1 MDPVSDILAAS
12 KGMPIAAFPG
22 QDHESHITIKMSYLN
37 DPQNGANPV
46 MAKLQPILASNIQE
60 HSVMKYQEQINGM
73 TQQKLQTKV
82 SPEQAQNPAVV
93 QGAMA
98 EAAQEVLNANMAM
111 GKVESP
117 EQQMVDLEKQKVLLE
132 QKKLEL
138 KAMQDNAKAVLEAQK
153 LEMEQSELM
162 LKVADQ
168 AQTKQFK
175 AQKAQAD
182 RLSKQQIKALDSLMN
197 MSIEEKKQETEQDK
211 ITSTEK
217 IKAAELLQKMSSTS

>member
-1 MDPVSDILAAS
+1 
-12 KGMPIAAFPG
+12 
-22 QDHESHITIKMSYLN
+22 
-37 DPQNGANPV
+37 
-46 MAKLQPILASNIQE
+46 
-60 HSVMKYQEQINGM
+60 MKYQEQINGM

-153 LEMEQSELM
+153 LEMEQSEIM

>member
-1 MDPVSDILAAS
+1 
-12 KGMPIAAFPG
+12 
-22 QDHESHITIKMSYLN
+22 
-37 DPQNGANPV
+37 
-46 MAKLQPILASNIQE
+46 
-60 HSVMKYQEQINGM
+60 
-73 TQQKLQTKV
+73 
-82 SPEQAQNPAVV
+82 
-93 QGAMA
+93 
-98 EAAQEVLNANMAM
+98 
-111 GKVESP
+111 
-117 EQQMVDLEKQKVLLE
+117 
-132 QKKLEL
+132 
-138 KAMQDNAKAVLEAQK
+138 
-153 LEMEQSELM
+153 MEQSELM